1 MRQDSTA
8 ITGTAVTIA
17 DGYQSADPQQFTVT
31 MENVNGGSLRSILTI
46 LQPNPD
52 SSQVNLPI
60 VSYLK
65 IYSIKKY
72 DQCYYDDIIIGSIL
86 LSTSF

>member
-1 MRQDSTA
+1 VRQDSAA
-8 ITGTAVTIA
+8 ITGTPVTIA
-17 DGYQSADPQQFTVT
+17 DGSQSADPQQFTVT
-31 MENVNGGSLRSILTI
+31 IENVNGGSLRSILTI

-65 IYSIKKY
+65 NIFLK
-72 DQCYYDDIIIGSIL
+72 
-86 LSTSF
+86 